1 MRIKFLIKKFDIIKG
16 ICEIANDN
24 SPGQI
29 ILSGNK
35 ETLINFSNDLK
46 NEKKNQYF
54 YQ

>member
-1 MRIKFLIKKFDIIKG
+1 MIKNG

-35 ETLINFSNDLK
+35 ETLINFSNILK
-46 NEKKNQYF
+46 NEKKKSIF
-54 YQ
+54 YLSAPHFIVH